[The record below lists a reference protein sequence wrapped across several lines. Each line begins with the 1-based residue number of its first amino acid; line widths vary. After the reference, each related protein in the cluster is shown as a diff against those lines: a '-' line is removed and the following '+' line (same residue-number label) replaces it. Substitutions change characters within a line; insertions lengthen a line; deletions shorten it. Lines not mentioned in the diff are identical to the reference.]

1 MIASMSLRWV
11 SVKLCA
17 DADNGAPNTASA
29 SRTGTSRRNK
39 GIVNPFKRG
48 GLSKTLIP
56 RVAEFIS
63 QYAPWLRRVRR
74 LSDHALVI
82 LRAGQR
88 LRGDDIVGPDP
99 AWCADGKA
107 RLGAR
112 GEFAGG
118 LVVAAQIGGLGGR
131 KIGFRVI
138 SFLAIGHRQLAEAQR
153 RLGLPCHR
161 GAKDRNRFVGVRLII
176 RGHQRLP
183 K

>member
-63 QYAPWLRRVRR
+63 LYAPWLRRVRR
-74 LSDHALVI
+74 LSDHALII

-118 LVVAAQIGGLGGR
+118 LVVAAQIG
-131 KIGFRVI
+131 FRVI

-153 RLGLPCHR
+153 RLGLACHR
-161 GAKDRNRFVGVRLII
+161 GAKDRNRFVRVRLII
-176 RGHQRLP
+176 SGHQRLP